1 MQKRTEQDPVP
12 RIFFILQTRFR
23 ICFGKHPY
31 EYMLRKISLQK
42 YASENIPAGICSGK
56 TSLRTFASENIPAEI
71 SFRKHP
77 CGHMLRKTSLRVY
90 ASESIPTS
98 ICFGKYPCRNML
110 QKTSLRV
117 SFPGT
122 QPHGHMFREHIPAGT
137 VAPDANRFCRLV
149 SVRKNRP

>member
-23 ICFGKHPY
+23 ICFGKHLY
-31 EYMLRKISLQK
+31 EY
-42 YASENIPAGICSGK
+42 
-56 TSLRTFASENIPAEI
+56 
-71 SFRKHP
+71 
-77 CGHMLRKTSLRVY
+77 MLRKTSLRVY

-110 QKTSLRV
+110 QKTSLRAYA
-117 SFPGT
+117 PEKH
-122 QPHGHMFREHIPAGT
+122 PCEHLLRKISLQKHASENIPAGIASGNA
-137 VAPDANRFCRLV
+137 APRTYVPGTYPCRHSCSRCKQVLPARFCPKEPSLTNTF